1 MPQMPVGSK
10 IAMQMPDTV
19 VYMIAGYVAIL
30 AILAIYIVSLGVRWK
45 RLQRQLRNLKLKARK
60 E

>member
-1 MPQMPVGSK
+1 MPQMSVGSK

-19 VYMIAGYVAIL
+19 GYMIAGYVVIT
-30 AILAIYIVSLGVRWK
+30 AILAIYIVSLVVRWNH
-45 RLQRQLRNLKLKARK
+45 LQRQLRNLKLKARK